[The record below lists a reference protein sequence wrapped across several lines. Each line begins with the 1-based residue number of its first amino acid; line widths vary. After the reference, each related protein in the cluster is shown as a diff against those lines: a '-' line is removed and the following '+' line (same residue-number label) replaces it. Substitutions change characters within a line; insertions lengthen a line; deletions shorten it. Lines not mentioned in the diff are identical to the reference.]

1 MKIYNIY
8 ENINFDKDKEIEEL
22 IFENN
27 QVKILRTTSLTQVT
41 DYYDQEE
48 LEIVK
53 IVEGFAILEIE
64 GKEIKLKKGDILPI
78 SPHQVH
84 RVIYQDHVVWLCI
97 FVKK

>member
-8 ENINFDKDKEIEEL
+8 ENKNFDKDKEIEEL

-27 QVKILRTTSLTQVT
+27 QVKILRTTSLNQVT

-53 IVEGFAILEIE
+53 IVEGSAILEIE
-64 GKEIKLKKGDILPI
+64 GEEIKLKKGDILPI
-78 SPHQVH
+78 LPHQIHKVT
-84 RVIYQDHVVWLCI
+84 YQDHVVWLCI
-97 FVKK
+97 FVKN

>member
-8 ENINFDKDKEIEEL
+8 ENINFDKDKEIEDL
-22 IFENN
+22 IFEN
-27 QVKILRTTSLTQVT
+27 QKIKILRTTSLDQVT

-53 IVEGFAILEIE
+53 IVEGTAVLEREGEEIE
-64 GKEIKLKKGDILPI
+64 LKKGDILPI

-84 RVIYQDHVVWLCI
+84 KVTYQDHVIWLCI
-97 FVKK
+97 FVKN